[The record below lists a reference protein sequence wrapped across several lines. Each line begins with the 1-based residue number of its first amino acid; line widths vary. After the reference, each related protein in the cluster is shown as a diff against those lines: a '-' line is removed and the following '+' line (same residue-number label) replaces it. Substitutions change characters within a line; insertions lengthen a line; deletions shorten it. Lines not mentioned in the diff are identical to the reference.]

1 MRADTKTADRS
12 VIDPDPSSL
21 PSCSIAVKAEAPQ
34 RVVAAEEAASLDSIC
49 ARRPATICGRGG
61 RKPAARSNKRKGA
74 GRNKEKKKGRG
85 LDMPGAHISRRS
97 WGRVPVSPRFYIDR
111 SRTAIGCDRRYHGHA
126 NRIAL
131 TNSTS

>member
-21 PSCSIAVKAEAPQ
+21 PSCSIAVKAEAPWK
-34 RVVAAEEAASLDSIC
+34 VVAAEEAASLDSIC

-85 LDMPGAHISRRS
+85 ALHVRGSHKETIQGMTPDIAGPMLLQLD
-97 WGRVPVSPRFYIDR
+97 
-111 SRTAIGCDRRYHGHA
+111 T
-126 NRIAL
+126 
-131 TNSTS
+131 T